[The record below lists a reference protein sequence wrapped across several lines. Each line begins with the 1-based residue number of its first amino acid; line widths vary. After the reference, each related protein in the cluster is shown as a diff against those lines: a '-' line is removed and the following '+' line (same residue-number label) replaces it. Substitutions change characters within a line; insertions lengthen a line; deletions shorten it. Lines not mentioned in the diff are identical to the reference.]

1 MARANDRADTLFA
14 PGRRARVLQLL
25 RAYTDTH
32 VELTRHL
39 ARALGVHGSD
49 AVAVAE
55 VLWAEAS
62 GTPLTPA
69 RLAER
74 IGLTSG
80 ATASLLNRLEDAGMV
95 VRNRE
100 DTDRRIIRLRLT
112 PAARA
117 ATTAFFESTGHAL
130 DDVLDDYDDAALQQ
144 VERLLTGVVAA
155 TEAHNERLRATGSG
169 VGERRSS

>member
-1 MARANDRADTLFA
+1 MAPVEDQTDTLFA

-25 RAYTDTH
+25 RSYTDTH
-32 VELTRHL
+32 IELTRHL

-55 VLWAEAS
+55 VLWAEAT

-80 ATASLLNRLEDAGMV
+80 ATASLLNRLEGAGMV
-95 VRNRE
+95 VRHRE

-112 PAARA
+112 PAARTS
-117 ATTAFFESTGHAL
+117 TTAFFESTGRAL
-130 DDVLDDYDDAALQQ
+130 DDVLDDYDDAVLEQ
-144 VERLLTGVVAA
+144 VERLLTDVVAA
-155 TEAHNERLRATGSG
+155 TAGHNDRLRSARATAAP
-169 VGERRSS
+169 